1 MDMAIT
7 PAPVAPAAAL
17 EDADLV
23 ARVLAGEKALYEV
36 LVRRYNQRLFRAARA
51 IVRDDDEAEDVVQQ
65 VWVAA
70 YQKLDGFRGEAALS
84 TWLTRI
90 VVNEALGRRRRRQ
103 RGEHLALIEE
113 ERQAVNTARTPE
125 EETAAGELGRL
136 LEAHIDRLPDIYR
149 EVLVLRDVEEMT
161 TAETASCLG
170 VSEETVRVR
179 LHRARREMQATLN
192 ESAGTSLQQVFRFAG
207 ARCDRIT
214 AHVMAAI
221 DRA

>member
-1 MDMAIT
+1 MIMSTTSA
-7 PAPVAPAAAL
+7 APVP

-23 ARVLAGEKALYEV
+23 TAVLGGDKAAYET
-36 LVRRYNQRLFRAARA
+36 LVRRHNQRLFRAARA

-70 YQKLDGFRGEAALS
+70 YQGLAGFRGESALT

-90 VVNEALGRRRRRQ
+90 VVNEALARRRRQ
-103 RGEHLALIEE
+103 KKGEHLALIDEE
-113 ERQAVNTARTPE
+113 ARAVTDGRTPE
-125 EETAAGELGRL
+125 EEAAAGELGRL

-161 TAETASCLG
+161 TAETAACLG

-179 LHRARREMQATLN
+179 LHRARRELQ
-192 ESAGTSLQQVFRFAG
+192 GSLSEAVGSSLPNAFRFAG
-207 ARCDRIT
+207 ARCDRIA

-221 DRA
+221 DRG

>member
-1 MDMAIT
+1 MVMSAT
-7 PAPVAPAAAL
+7 AAAA
-17 EDADLV
+17 EDTDLV
-23 ARVLAGEKALYEV
+23 ARVLHGDKAAYEV
-36 LVRRYNQRLFRAARA
+36 LIRRHNQRLFRAARA

-65 VWVAA
+65 VWLAA
-70 YQKLDGFRGEAALS
+70 YQKLAGFRGDAALT

-103 RGEHLALIEE
+103 RGEHHLALIDEE
-113 ERQAVNTARTPE
+113 AQAAAGARSPE
-125 EETAAGELGRL
+125 DEAATGELGRM

-179 LHRARREMQATLN
+179 LHRARREMQ
-192 ESAGTSLQQVFRFAG
+192 SSLSEAVGVSMPHAFRFAG
-207 ARCDRIT
+207 ARCDRI
-214 AHVMAAI
+214 AAGVMAAI

>member
-1 MDMAIT
+1 MVMST
-7 PAPVAPAAAL
+7 TSTAAADPAV
-17 EDADLV
+17 DADLV
-23 ARVLAGEKALYEV
+23 ARVLEGDKAAYEV
-36 LVRRYNQRLFRAARA
+36 LIRRHNQRLFRAARA

-70 YQKLDGFRGEAALS
+70 YQKLAGFRGDAALT

-103 RGEHLALIEE
+103 RGEHLALIGEE
-113 ERQAVNTARTPE
+113 THARAASRTPE
-125 EETAAGELGRL
+125 EEAATGELGRL

-179 LHRARREMQATLN
+179 LHRARREMQASLN
-192 ESAGTSLQQVFRFAG
+192 ESVGVSMPHAFRFAG
-207 ARCDRIT
+207 ARCDRI
-214 AHVMAAI
+214 AARVMAAI

>member
-1 MDMAIT
+1 MVMT
-7 PAPVAPAAAL
+7 PISAAAL
-17 EDADLV
+17 VPDDADLV
-23 ARVLAGEKALYEV
+23 ARVLGGDKPAYET
-36 LVRRYNQRLFRAARA
+36 LIRRHNQRLFRAARA

-65 VWVAA
+65 AWVAA
-70 YQKLDGFRGEAALS
+70 YQSLAGFRGDASLT

-103 RGEHLALIEE
+103 KGEHLALIDPEA
-113 ERQAVNTARTPE
+113 RAVPDGKSPE
-125 EETAAGELGRL
+125 EEAATGELGRL

-161 TAETASCLG
+161 TAETAACLG

-179 LHRARREMQATLN
+179 LHRARREMQA
-192 ESAGTSLQQVFRFAG
+192 SLSEAVGMSLPHAFRFAG

-214 AHVMAAI
+214 ARVMAAI
-221 DRA
+221 DHR

>member
-1 MDMAIT
+1 MIMPT
-7 PAPVAPAAAL
+7 PSAAPLP

-23 ARVLAGEKALYEV
+23 TAVLGGDKSAYET
-36 LVRRYNQRLFRAARA
+36 LIRRHNQRLFRAARA

-70 YQKLDGFRGEAALS
+70 YQGLAGFRGESALT

-90 VVNEALGRRRRRQ
+90 VVNEALARRRRQ
-103 RGEHLALIEE
+103 KKGEQHLALIDEE
-113 ERQAVNTARTPE
+113 ARAVTDGRTPE
-125 EETAAGELGRL
+125 EAAAAGELGRL

-161 TAETASCLG
+161 TAETAACLG

-179 LHRARREMQATLN
+179 LHRARRDLQ
-192 ESAGTSLQQVFRFAG
+192 GSLSEAVGSSLPNAFRFAG
-207 ARCDRIT
+207 ARCDRIA

-221 DRA
+221 GRG

>member
-1 MDMAIT
+1 MVMT
-7 PAPVAPAAAL
+7 TSAAAPL
-17 EDADLV
+17 PEDADLV
-23 ARVLAGEKALYEV
+23 ARVLGGDKPAYET
-36 LVRRYNQRLFRAARA
+36 LVRRHNQRLFRAARS

-70 YQKLDGFRGEAALS
+70 YQGLAGFRGESALA

-90 VVNEALGRRRRRQ
+90 VVNEALARRRRQ
-103 RGEHLALIEE
+103 KKGEHLTLIDQEAH
-113 ERQAVNTARTPE
+113 AVSDGRTPE
-125 EETAAGELGRL
+125 EQAADGELGRL

-161 TAETASCLG
+161 TAETAACLG
-170 VSEETVRVR
+170 ISEEAVRVR
-179 LHRARREMQATLN
+179 LHRARRDLQSSLSEAV
-192 ESAGTSLQQVFRFAG
+192 GTSLPCAFRFAG
-207 ARCDRIT
+207 ARCDRIA

>member
-1 MDMAIT
+1 MVMT
-7 PAPVAPAAAL
+7 PISAAAVP

-23 ARVLAGEKALYEV
+23 ARVLGGEKAAYEI
-36 LVRRYNQRLFRAARA
+36 LIRRHNQRLFRAARA

-65 VWVAA
+65 AWLAA
-70 YQKLDGFRGEAALS
+70 YQSLAGFRGDASLT

-103 RGEHLALIEE
+103 KGEHLALIADEA
-113 ERQAVNTARTPE
+113 RAVPDGKSPE
-125 EETAAGELGRL
+125 EEAATGELGRL

-161 TAETASCLG
+161 TVETAACLG

-179 LHRARREMQATLN
+179 LHRARREMQA
-192 ESAGTSLQQVFRFAG
+192 SLSEAVGMSLPNAFRFAG
-207 ARCDRIT
+207 ARCDRI
-214 AHVMAAI
+214 AARVMAAI
-221 DRA
+221 GR

>member
-1 MDMAIT
+1 MVMTIS
-7 PAPVAPAAAL
+7 PAAAAAAA

-23 ARVLAGEKALYEV
+23 ARVRAGDTAVYEV
-36 LVRRYNQRLFRAARA
+36 LIRRHNQRLFRAARA
-51 IVRDDDEAEDVVQQ
+51 ILRDDDEAEDVVQQ
-65 VWVAA
+65 VWVSA
-70 YQKLDGFRGEAALS
+70 YQNLGGFRGDAALS

-103 RGEHLALIEE
+103 RGEHLAVIEE
-113 ERQAVNTARTPE
+113 ERHAMDTAPTPE
-125 EETAAGELGRL
+125 DEAATGELGRM

-161 TAETASCLG
+161 TAETAACLG

-179 LHRARREMQATLN
+179 LHRARREMQSSLSEAM
-192 ESAGTSLQQVFRFAG
+192 GTSLPRAFRFAG

-221 DRA
+221 ARLA